1 MKCKCGGD
9 TVVVETRTVDGV
21 PKRKRKCGLCGQA
34 FFTVETFLEMV
45 SSKPGPKPKAKV
57 EPKPMAEKAAEIH
70 RKRVE
75 VRRKNE
81 DRKTKVPSY
90 FIEEE
95 DW

>member
-9 TVVVETRTVDGV
+9 TMVVLTRTIDGV
-21 PKRKRKCGLCGQA
+21 PKRKRKCDLCGQS
-34 FFTVETFLEMV
+34 FYTIETFLEMA
-45 SSKPGPKPKAKV
+45 SGKPGPKPKPKP
-57 EPKPMAEKAAEIH
+57 PKPMAEKAAEIH

>member
-1 MKCKCGGD
+1 MKCKCGGN
-9 TVVVETRTVDGV
+9 TVVVETRVVEDV
-21 PKRKRKCGLCGQA
+21 PKRKRKCILCSQA
-34 FFTVETFLEMV
+34 FYTAEVFLEMAMGR
-45 SSKPGPKPKAKV
+45 SGRRTKDNPP
-57 EPKPMAEKAAEIH
+57 PKPMAQKAAEIH

-81 DRKTKVPSY
+81 DRKSKVPSY

>member
-9 TVVVETRTVDGV
+9 TLVLETRTTDGI
-21 PKRKRKCGLCGQA
+21 PKRKRKCSLCGQS
-34 FFTVETFLEMV
+34 FYTQEIFLEMA
-45 SSKPGPKPKAKV
+45 SGKPGRKPKAPP
-57 EPKPMAEKAAEIH
+57 EPKSMAQKAAEIH

-81 DRKTKVPSY
+81 DRKPRVPSY